1 MPTKTRTPD
10 ISGIQFYLA
19 NKRYRSEA
27 TLRITC
33 EGDCY
38 YLVNGHQVTEDELN
52 SMYPLTLST
61 PNIKGNRIGSS
72 QQIY

>member
-1 MPTKTRTPD
+1 MPTKNRKPN

-19 NKRYRSEA
+19 NKRYRQEA

-33 EGDCY
+33 DGQCY
-38 YLVNGHQVTEDELN
+38 YLVNGHRVTEQELN
-52 SMYPLTLST
+52 KMYPLTLST
-61 PNIKGNRIGSS
+61 PNVKGGRIGSS